1 MAKLPIWPPTSMA
14 PCPEESMV
22 SSLVTLNR
30 PVTSPCP
37 LLVMVRLSLDAKPGR
52 TLTSPCPDAT
62 IDESD
67 VELGAETITAM
78 GVTDSPLGSPV
89 AVMDSTPFV
98 VCTVRYLARSWFP
111 TKLYEASPEPTCTPI
126 LKGVQFWIDVKAS
139 SVPSARA

>member
-1 MAKLPIWPPTSMA
+1 
-14 PCPEESMV
+14 
-22 SSLVTLNR
+22 
-30 PVTSPCP
+30 
-37 LLVMVRLSLDAKPGR
+37 MVRLSLDAKPGR

-139 SVPSARA
+139 SVPSARARRGRDATARPEMRKRHEDCKPGVSGGGNPVYCVVYIV